1 MKITDYPVIDQFTD
15 DNIMLVDG
23 NNGTKTIKIA
33 DAIMAALHLMSPTNH
48 RLVFRGKNLG
58 SAVTTEQLAAIQA
71 GTFEGLW
78 LGDYWVINGVNWRIA
93 DFDYWYEKGDARFTK
108 HHLVIMPDTRLYM
121 TKMNS
126 TATTTGAYIG
136 SEMYT
141 TNLAEAKAAV
151 TSAFGDSVLSHRE
164 HFANAVSGGVPSAGA
179 WCDSTVD
186 LPNECMLHGHR
197 LLGASMQSDAVACY
211 DTIDTVQLALFK
223 ARPYFIMNANTGSIW
238 TRDVVNASKFA
249 GINSDGRAIAPN
261 ADWNLGVRPVFAI
274 G

>member
-1 MKITDYPVIDQFTD
+1 MKITDYPVISKFTE
-15 DNIMLVDG
+15 DNVMLVDG
-23 NNGTKTIKIA
+23 NNGTKIIPVA
-33 DAIMAALHLMSPTNH
+33 DAIMAALHLMSPNNH

-58 SAVTTEQLAAIQA
+58 SVVTSEQLAAIQA

-93 DFDYWYEKGDARFTK
+93 DFDYWYEKGDTRFTK
-108 HHLVIMPDTRLYM
+108 HHLVIVPDTRLYM
-121 TKMNS
+121 TQMNS

-136 SEMYT
+136 SKMYT
-141 TNLAEAKAAV
+141 TGLAEAKATV
-151 TSAFGDSVLSHRE
+151 TSAFGDAVLSHRE
-164 HFANAVSGGVPSAGA
+164 HFANAVSSGVPSAGA

-186 LPNECMLHGHR
+186 LPNECMLHGNMYF
-197 LLGASMQSDAVACY
+197 GKAMNSGSTASY

-238 TRDVVNASKFA
+238 TRDVVNASQFA
-249 GINSDGRAIAPN
+249 GINSDGRVIAPN

>member
-1 MKITDYPVIDQFTD
+1 MKFTDYPAIAAFTEDQV
-15 DNIMLVDG
+15 MLVDG
-23 NNGTKTIKIA
+23 NDGTKTIKIA
-33 DAIMAALHLMSPTNH
+33 EAIMAALHLMSPTNH
-48 RLVFRGKNLG
+48 RLMFRGKNLG
-58 SAVTTEQLAAIQA
+58 SVVTTEQLAAIQA

-78 LGDYWVINGVNWRIA
+78 LGDYWEIDGVKWRIV
-93 DFDYWYEKGDARFTK
+93 DFDYWYEKGDTRFTK

-121 TKMNS
+121 TQMNT
-126 TATTTGAYIG
+126 TATTSGAYIG
-136 SEMYT
+136 SAMYT
-141 TNLAEAKAAV
+141 TNLAEAKATV

-164 HFANAVSGGVPSAGA
+164 YFANAVSSGAPSAGA

-186 LPNECMLHGHR
+186 LPNECMMHGHR
-197 LLGASMQSDAVACY
+197 LLGGNMNSNSVASY

-223 ARPYFIMNANTGSIW
+223 AHPYFIMNAGTGSIW
-238 TRDVVNASKFA
+238 TRDVVNASQFA